1 MIKILHVE
9 DDADIREIAQLAL
22 GLSGD
27 FEVVQSASGEEA
39 LLMVQAFIPDV
50 LLLDVMMPGMT
61 GRQTLE
67 RMREIPALEKTP
79 AIFMTARAQNS
90 EVEEGRVESLRRG
103 VRHSDPAHA
112 DVSGIHLGGC
122 LLRDKA
128 TAWAALE
135 TCGGGPAA
143 SPPIPNAKNAP
154 CGARV
159 PCS

>member
-90 EVEEGRVESLRRG
+90 EVEE
-103 VRHSDPAHA
+103 
-112 DVSGIHLGGC
+112 
-122 LLRDKA
+122 LRDLGAAEVISKPFDPMSLGDQIK
-128 TAWAALE
+128 AALKAY
-135 TCGGGPAA
+135 AA
-143 SPPIPNAKNAP
+143 A
-154 CGARV
+154 
-159 PCS
+159 

>member
-90 EVEEGRVESLRRG
+90 EVEELRELGAAEVISKPFDPMSLG
-103 VRHSDPAHA
+103 DQ
-112 DVSGIHLGGC
+112 I
-122 LLRDKA
+122 K
-128 TAWAALE
+128 AALKAYAE
-135 TCGGGPAA
+135 A
-143 SPPIPNAKNAP
+143 
-154 CGARV
+154 
-159 PCS
+159 

>member
-79 AIFMTARAQNS
+79 AIFMTARAQPNELEELRGIGAT
-90 EVEEGRVESLRRG
+90 EVISKPFDPMSL
-103 VRHSDPAHA
+103 A
-112 DVSGIHLGGC
+112 DQI
-122 LLRDKA
+122 KA
-128 TAWAALE
+128 AIA
-135 TCGGGPAA
+135 
-143 SPPIPNAKNAP
+143 
-154 CGARV
+154 
-159 PCS
+159 